1 MIISLFALLNNM
13 ESDKSMDYYFTTKE
27 ISLLLKTPIQFIR
40 KMIREKRIIAYKVG
54 RQYIVKEQDLNNYL
68 DSVKYER

>member
-1 MIISLFALLNNM
+1 MG
-13 ESDKSMDYYFTTKE
+13 KSYCEFCNDFVEYEKRMV
-27 ISLLLKTPIQFIR
+27 
-40 KMIREKRIIAYKVG
+40 REKRIIAYKVG

>member
-1 MIISLFALLNNM
+1 
-13 ESDKSMDYYFTTKE
+13 MDYYFTTKE

-40 KMIREKRIIAYKVG
+40 KMIREEKIIAYKIV
-54 RQYIVKEQDLNNYL
+54 RQYIIKEQDLNNYL

>member
-1 MIISLFALLNNM
+1 M
-13 ESDKSMDYYFTTKE
+13 EYYFTTKE

-40 KMIREKRIIAYKVG
+40 KMIREKRIIDYKVG

>member
-1 MIISLFALLNNM
+1 M
-13 ESDKSMDYYFTTKE
+13 EYYFTTKE

-54 RQYIVKEQDLNNYL
+54 RQYIIKEQDLNTYL
-68 DSVKYER
+68 NSVKYER

>member
-1 MIISLFALLNNM
+1 MIISLFALLNNR

-40 KMIREKRIIAYKVG
+40 KMIREEKIIAYKIG
-54 RQYIVKEQDLNNYL
+54 RQYVVKEQDLNNYL
-68 DSVKYER
+68 VSVRYER

>member
-1 MIISLFALLNNM
+1 M
-13 ESDKSMDYYFTTKE
+13 EYYFTTKE

-40 KMIREKRIIAYKVG
+40 KMIREKRLIAYKVG
-54 RQYIVKEQDLNNYL
+54 RLYIVTQQDLNNYL

>member
-1 MIISLFALLNNM
+1 MIISLFALLNNR

-40 KMIREKRIIAYKVG
+40 KMIREKKIIAYKIG
-54 RQYIVKEQDLNNYL
+54 RQYVVKEQDLNNYL
-68 DSVKYER
+68 DSVRYER

>member
-1 MIISLFALLNNM
+1 
-13 ESDKSMDYYFTTKE
+13 MDYYFTTKE

-40 KMIREKRIIAYKVG
+40 KMIREKKIIAYKVE
-54 RQYIVKEQDLNNYL
+54 RQYIIKEQDLNNYL

>member
-1 MIISLFALLNNM
+1 M
-13 ESDKSMDYYFTTKE
+13 EYYFTTKE

-54 RQYIVKEQDLNNYL
+54 RQCIVKEQDLNNYL

>member
-1 MIISLFALLNNM
+1 
-13 ESDKSMDYYFTTKE
+13 MDYYFTTKE

-54 RQYIVKEQDLNNYL
+54 RQYIIKVQDLNTYL
-68 DSVKYER
+68 DSVRYER